1 MVAGDWGLMLVDS
14 ANVWRKTIGVPP
26 VGVMVNTNVMLNVEQ
41 DCRGSGR
48 STPAAILV
56 PHEFKV

>member
-1 MVAGDWGLMLVDS
+1 MLVDS
-14 ANVWRKTIGVPP
+14 ANVWLKTSGVPP

-48 STPAAILV
+48 STPAPIVSL
-56 PHEFKV
+56 HEFEV